1 MSKLTKPFW
10 LLLLGLVFLGC
21 GKGDISPIEE
31 AIRLEL
37 KKPEGELTQADYQ
50 ELKELSIYRVGRPV
64 KDITLVGELT
74 NLEQLEFAGGDIS
87 DPAPLAKL
95 TKLWSL
101 QIYGCGLKDFS
112 ALTDMTLLEELMA
125 SSNQVSDLS
134 SLKGLTKLRVLALN
148 GNRIKDTS
156 PLLGLK
162 SLESLDL
169 KGNSISQEA
178 IGNLKKALPDCKI
191 EHD

>member
-1 MSKLTKPFW
+1 MIKVAKPLS

-21 GKGDISPIEE
+21 GESEKEKSDSVIEE
-31 AIRLEL
+31 AIRIEL
-37 KKPEGELTQADYQ
+37 GKPEGKITQADYLN
-50 ELKELSIYRVGRPV
+50 LKELSVYRVGRPV

-95 TKLWSL
+95 TKLSSL

-112 ALTDMTLLEELMA
+112 ALSGLDSLEELMA
-125 SSNQVSDLS
+125 SDNQVSDLS
-134 SLKGLTKLRVLALN
+134 SLKGLTKLRLLTLN

-162 SLESLDL
+162 SLEWTESH
-169 KGNSISQEA
+169 GQ
-178 IGNLKKALPDCKI
+178 PDFSGS
-191 EHD
+191 H